1 MDVITTRSLW
11 RQALINERVQGRTIG
26 FVPTMGALHAGHR
39 ALVEQAVRE
48 CDVVAVSIFVNPL
61 QFGNAGDL
69 AGYPRDLE
77 GDCALLEDAGA
88 AYVFVPE
95 VTEIYPDF
103 PDHQATSIHVEG
115 ASLGFEGADRPGH
128 FDGMAT
134 IVAMLFSL
142 TGRAKAYFGEKD
154 IQQLCV
160 VQQMVADLAMDI
172 EVIACPTVRH
182 DDGVALS
189 SRNARLSHTARQRA
203 AVIFRALSVG
213 GKALESGAT
222 RQEVEAVMASCIAAE
237 PEVSLSYA
245 GVVETPSFAIPNELR
260 RGQEY
265 RLILAGELD
274 GVRLIDNIGAIA
286 GRRP

>member
-1 MDVITTRSLW
+1 VDVITTRSLW
-11 RQALINERVQGRTIG
+11 RHALIKERAQGRTIG

-48 CDVVAVSIFVNPL
+48 CDVAAVSIFVNPL
-61 QFGNAGDL
+61 QFGSAGDL

-77 GDCALLEDAGA
+77 GDCALLEEVGA
-88 AYVFVPE
+88 AYVFAPE

-103 PDHQATSIHVEG
+103 PDHQATSVHVEG

-160 VQQMVADLAMDI
+160 VQQMVADLAVDI

-182 DDGVALS
+182 EDGLALS

-213 GKALESGAT
+213 GKALERGAT

-245 GVVETPSFAIPNELR
+245 CVVETPSFTTPNELHA
-260 RGQEY
+260 GQEY

-274 GVRLIDNIGAIA
+274 GVRLIDNIVAIA
-286 GRRP
+286 VLAP

>member
-11 RQALINERVQGRTIG
+11 RHALIKERAQGRTIG

-48 CDVVAVSIFVNPL
+48 CDVAAVSIFVNPL
-61 QFGNAGDL
+61 QFGSAGDL

-77 GDCALLEDAGA
+77 GDCALLEEVGA
-88 AYVFVPE
+88 AYVFAPE

-103 PDHQATSIHVEG
+103 PDHQATSVHVEG

-160 VQQMVADLAMDI
+160 VQQMVADLAVDI

-182 DDGVALS
+182 EDGLALS

-213 GKALESGAT
+213 GKALERGAT

-245 GVVETPSFAIPNELR
+245 CVVETPSFTTPNELHA
-260 RGQEY
+260 GQEY

-274 GVRLIDNIGAIA
+274 GVRLIDNIVAIA
-286 GRRP
+286 VLAP

>member
-26 FVPTMGALHAGHR
+26 FVATMGALHAGHR

-48 CDVVAVSIFVNPL
+48 CDVAAVSIFVNPL

-142 TGRAKAYFGEKD
+142 TGRTKAYFGEKD

-222 RQEVEAVMASCIAAE
+222 RQEVEAVVASCIAAE

-245 GVVETPSFAIPNELR
+245 CVVETPSFAIPNELR
-260 RGQEY
+260 PGQEY

>member
-1 MDVITTRSLW
+1 MDVIATRSLW
-11 RQALINERVQGRTIG
+11 RQALINERAQGRSIG

-48 CDVVAVSIFVNPL
+48 CDVAAVSIFVNPL
-61 QFGNAGDL
+61 QFGHAGDV
-69 AGYPRDLE
+69 AGYPRDLDR
-77 GDCALLEDAGA
+77 DCALLEDVGA
-88 AYVFVPE
+88 TYVFAPA

-103 PDHQATSIHVEG
+103 PDRQATSIHVEG

-134 IVAMLFSL
+134 IVGMLFSL

-160 VQQMVADLAMDI
+160 VQQMVADLALDI
-172 EVIACPTVRH
+172 EVIACPTVRD

-189 SRNARLSHTARQRA
+189 SRNAQLSQTARQRA
-203 AVIFRALSVG
+203 PVIFRALSVG
-213 GKALESGAT
+213 GKALESGAA
-222 RQEVEAVMASCIAAE
+222 REEVEAVMASCIAAE

-245 GVVETPSFAIPNELR
+245 GVVETPSFTTPNELR
-260 RGQEY
+260 PGQEY
-265 RLILAGELD
+265 RLILAGELE
-274 GVRLIDNIGAIA
+274 GVRLIDNVGAIA
-286 GRRP
+286 GLAP

>member
-1 MDVITTRSLW
+1 VDVITTRSLW
-11 RQALINERVQGRTIG
+11 RHALIKERAQGRTIG

-48 CDVVAVSIFVNPL
+48 CDVAAVSIFVNPL
-61 QFGNAGDL
+61 QFGSAGDL

-77 GDCALLEDAGA
+77 GDCALLEEVGA
-88 AYVFVPE
+88 AYVFAPE

-103 PDHQATSIHVEG
+103 PDHQATSVHVEG

-160 VQQMVADLAMDI
+160 VQQMVADLAVDI

-182 DDGVALS
+182 EDGLALS

-213 GKALESGAT
+213 GKALERGAT

-245 GVVETPSFAIPNELR
+245 CVVETPSFTTPNELHA
-260 RGQEY
+260 GQEY

-286 GRRP
+286 GLAP